1 MCTLRCLLRRSLEIP
16 STPLALALLGNQL
29 QAKVLTMDEARRIA
43 SNIAQAADAATA
55 QRVEGMRTGKE
66 RYPWS
71 YPGRAMPSEGMTKNL
86 APSTGPA

>member
-43 SNIAQAADAATA
+43 SNIAQAADAATT
-55 QRVEGMRTGKE
+55 Q
-66 RYPWS
+66 
-71 YPGRAMPSEGMTKNL
+71 
-86 APSTGPA
+86 

>member
-43 SNIAQAADAATA
+43 SNTPKLPTLLPRNEKKA
-55 QRVEGMRTGKE
+55 
-66 RYPWS
+66 
-71 YPGRAMPSEGMTKNL
+71 
-86 APSTGPA
+86 